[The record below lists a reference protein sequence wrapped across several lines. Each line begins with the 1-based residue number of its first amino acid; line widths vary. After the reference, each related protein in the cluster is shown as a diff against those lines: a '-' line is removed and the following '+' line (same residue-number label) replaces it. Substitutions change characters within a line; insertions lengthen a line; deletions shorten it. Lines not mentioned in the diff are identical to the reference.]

1 MKKILKWAAIAAGTL
16 LVILIIGIIALPF
29 VFPLEKIKDFAA
41 AKISETIRREV
52 RIEKASFDLFSGIKL
67 NGLYVG
73 NREGFAK
80 KPFVSAD
87 SIELRYAFW
96 PLFSRKIIIKEIRL
110 VKPDILIEKNVRG
123 ELNFSDMLQSRDD
136 RRRTK
141 DDPDIA
147 TDKRTSKPPFDL
159 FVAAFSVKNGRITY
173 VDYAAKT
180 SNEISNFNVGISGF
194 ELALI
199 KPINFRASAD
209 VTYQGKVIPI
219 ALSSKVGVNLFHE
232 SIDIPDL
239 SLSIAGESISAAG
252 NISGWKVGP
261 NIFLSIKSRSINVD
275 PLLAIFAGAAKVEKA
290 KPKPGELTRTV
301 NRSLSAVSR
310 KLRVE
315 AKVNIGNLSFQ
326 KFKIDKIAASLLLA
340 GKITR
345 VNIQEV
351 KIYGGVLAGN
361 LIADLNT
368 PGMAYEVKDLRLA
381 DFNAA
386 PFTNAVV
393 ETFLTGLP
401 DHKGLINKVYGT
413 LNVST
418 SLKGRGVEPQ
428 DVMANL
434 MLDGSLA
441 LKNGELKRLKTLAEV
456 GKTLKSNTLQ
466 DDIKFGGLYTAFSFK
481 NRVVSARALKID
493 ENDFKLYFNGGA
505 DLKTLKWVPG
515 NRLTL
520 KLAPHLTRDLPG
532 ELTIFRDKNGW
543 LEMTF
548 EITGDLK
555 LPLPKPIL
563 DKPLEAAV
571 GKINA
576 KIEAKKVEIVEK
588 AKTEI
593 ATRETEIKKA
603 IEEEA
608 KKKLKE
614 LIKF

>member
-1 MKKILKWAAIAAGTL
+1 MKNVIKWAAIAAGTL

-41 AKISETIRREV
+41 AKISETIHREV
-52 RIEKASFDLFSGIKL
+52 GIEKASFDLFSGIKL

-73 NREGFAK
+73 NREGYAK
-80 KPFVSAD
+80 KSFIAAD

-110 VKPDILIEKNVRG
+110 VKPEILIEKNVRG
-123 ELNFSDMLQSRDD
+123 EFNFSDMLQPKTTGNRDVQSQVSGN
-136 RRRTK
+136 
-141 DDPDIA
+141 A
-147 TDKRTSKPPFDL
+147 KPPFDL
-159 FVAAFSVKNGRITY
+159 FVAAFSIKNGRITY
-173 VDYAAKT
+173 LDRAAGT
-180 SNEISNFNVGISGF
+180 SNEIRNFNVGISGF
-194 ELALI
+194 ELALV
-199 KPINFRASAD
+199 KPIDFKVSAD
-209 VTYQGKVIPI
+209 VTYQKKVVPI
-219 ALSSKVGVNLFHE
+219 ALSGKVGVSLVRE
-232 SIDIPDL
+232 SINIPDL
-239 SLSIAGESISAAG
+239 SLSIAGETISAAG
-252 NISGWKVGP
+252 IISNWKTGP
-261 NIFLSIKSRSINVD
+261 NVFLSIKSKSINID
-275 PLLAIFAGAAKVEKA
+275 PLLAIFAGGPRVEKA
-290 KPKPGELTRTV
+290 KPKPGELTRTI
-301 NRSLSAVSR
+301 NKALSAVPN
-310 KLRVE
+310 KLHVE
-315 AKVNIGNLSFQ
+315 AKLNVENLSFQ

-340 GKITR
+340 GKMTR

-351 KIYGGVLAGN
+351 KIYGGSLVGN
-361 LIADLNT
+361 LIADLNVS
-368 PGMAYEVKDLRLA
+368 GLAYEVKDLRLA

-386 PFTNAVV
+386 PFTNAVA

-418 SLKGRGVEPQ
+418 SLRGRGVEPQ
-428 DVMANL
+428 DIMANL

-456 GKTLKSNTLQ
+456 GKTLKSNSLQ
-466 DDIKFGGLYTAFSFK
+466 EDIKFGGLYTAFSFK
-481 NRVVSARALKID
+481 NRVVTARALKID

-520 KLAPHLTRDLPG
+520 KLSPNLTRDLPK

-555 LPLPKPIL
+555 LPIPKPIL
-563 DKPLEAAV
+563 DKPVEAVV
-571 GKINA
+571 GKIKA

-588 AKTEI
+588 AKVEI
-593 ATRETEIKKA
+593 ATKEAEVKKA